1 VGNGPGPV
9 NTTHGDRTTGP
20 DDVQTRTA
28 ACEDRPVTDRPT
40 LSRVH
45 PAPHAPVTVAEAYDV
60 ERPAPTGR
68 PWVGLCMVASLDG
81 AVAVD
86 GSSGG
91 LGNANDVEVLVT
103 LRLLADVVLVGA
115 GTAAGE
121 GYGPPSKA
129 GQRIAVATNS
139 GSVDLDRQL
148 FTSGA
153 GFLLAPESAPIDESR
168 VEVVRAGSDRLDLG
182 VALARL
188 HEVVRGVAYVAA
200 EGGPTLNAALAGHD
214 LVDELDLTWSPR
226 FAGSGSPRLIAGG
239 EPVDRRFD
247 LAHLLVDADGFVFS
261 RWVRR
266 RAC

>member
-1 VGNGPGPV
+1 M
-9 NTTHGDRTTGP
+9 T
-20 DDVQTRTA
+20 
-28 ACEDRPVTDRPT
+28 ERPALHRA
-40 LSRVH
+40 H

-60 ERPAPTGR
+60 DRPAPSGR

-91 LGNANDVEVLVT
+91 LGNPNDVDVLVT
-103 LRLLADVVLVGA
+103 LRRLADVVLVGA
-115 GTAAGE
+115 GTAMGE
-121 GYGPPSKA
+121 GYGPPGKA

-139 GSVDLDRQL
+139 GTVDLDRPL

-168 VEVVRAGSDRLDLG
+168 VEVLRAGTDRLDLPL
-182 VALARL
+182 ALARL
-188 HEVVRGVAYVAA
+188 HELVSEVRYVAA
-200 EGGPTLNAALAGHD
+200 EGGPTLNAALVTHD
-214 LVDELDLTWSPR
+214 LVDELDLTLSPR
-226 FAGSGSPRLIAGG
+226 FAGSEAPRMSVGG
-239 EPVDRRFD
+239 EPVDRRFE
-247 LAHLLVDADGFVFS
+247 LAHLLVDTDGFVFS